1 MQKVFQKLFVIS
13 IEYSMYVLCF
23 IIFDDISDGSIENS
37 FKAAAVLVGF
47 TRVIL
52 PILTLKTK

>member
-1 MQKVFQKLFVIS
+1 MQKLIQKLTVIL
-13 IEYSMYVLCF
+13 IEYSLYVLCF
-23 IIFDDISDGSIENS
+23 IIFDDMSDGSIENS

>member
-1 MQKVFQKLFVIS
+1 MQKLIQKLTVIL
-13 IEYSMYVLCF
+13 IEYSLYVLCF
-23 IIFDDISDGSIENS
+23 IIFDDMSDGSIDNS

>member
-1 MQKVFQKLFVIS
+1 MQKLIQRLTVIL
-13 IEYSMYVLCF
+13 IEYSLYVFCF
-23 IIFDDISDGSIENS
+23 IIFDDMSDGSIENS